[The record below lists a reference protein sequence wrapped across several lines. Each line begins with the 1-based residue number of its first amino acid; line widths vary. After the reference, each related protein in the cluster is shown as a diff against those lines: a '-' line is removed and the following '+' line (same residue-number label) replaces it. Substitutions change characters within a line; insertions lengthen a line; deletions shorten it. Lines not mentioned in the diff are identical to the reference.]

1 MRDPNAA
8 AFQEFPCGSTPGCFP
23 PNYIPD
29 RQLARSA
36 RFRTDR
42 SLLSAIVEISGE
54 RCSTRRLDIFLRRLP
69 IDGYQ
74 FDVRNVQVARRPLKR
89 WTTNKTTARTRRR
102 WMSAAA
108 TWKTT

>member
-8 AFQEFPCGSTPGCFP
+8 AFQELQCGSTPGCFP

-42 SLLSAIVEISGE
+42 SLLSAIVEVSNE
-54 RCSTRRLDIFLRRLP
+54 RCATRRLDLFLTKLS
-69 IDGYQ
+69 IDGCQ
-74 FDVRNVQVARRPLKR
+74 FDTRDVQVARRPLKR
-89 WTTNKTTARTRRR
+89 WTMNKTTART
-102 WMSAAA
+102 
-108 TWKTT
+108 K